1 MAAWSLRRSKMKI
14 LLEASDKLLLFVVAV
29 SVVACAWVHDP
40 GQAVVLGAVLL
51 EILRVYSSE

>member
-1 MAAWSLRRSKMKI
+1 MKI

-29 SVVACAWVHDP
+29 GVTTCAWVQDP